1 MHDDVARIL
10 LSRET
15 IRQRVAALATEIVA
29 ASAGRSDGLTFVP
42 ILSGSIVFLA
52 DLIREM
58 PVHMRLALV
67 HLSTYRGTQAGQ
79 PRIVADLSHDVRG
92 RHVIIVDDI
101 LDTGRTLTFVRDML
115 AQREPASVRI
125 CVLLRKP
132 GKAPASLHAD
142 FVGFDIADEFVVG
155 YGLDYNDLYRNL
167 PHIGVLRAECIAAA
181 VQPPR

>member
-1 MHDDVARIL
+1 MLADVARVL

-15 IRQRVAALATEIVA
+15 IRQRVAALAAEIVA
-29 ASAGRSDGLTFVP
+29 AYAGRSDRLTFVP

-58 PVHMRLALV
+58 PVHMRLALI

-79 PRIVADLSHDVRG
+79 PRVVADISHDVRG
-92 RHVIIVDDI
+92 RDVIIVDDI

-115 AQREPASVRI
+115 AERGPASVRI

-132 GKAPASLHAD
+132 GKAPPSLHAD
-142 FVGFDIADEFVVG
+142 FVGFDIEDEFVVG

-167 PHIGVLRAECIAAA
+167 PYIGVLRPECIAAA
-181 VQPPR
+181 DVAPG